1 MHFALVEDDL
11 LISYAAT
18 FRLALDH
25 QGTTYQMEMLG
36 NVFTFPGSRRQGHGG
51 QIVSVATEHI
61 LRSGADAGALLC
73 GPDLTQFYLRFGW
86 QPASADTLVL
96 GDAAGGPTKLDAVRM
111 MLFGSDRGIAA
122 HDSLTN
128 SPLHVPFA
136 W

>member
-36 NVFTFPGSRRQGHGG
+36 NVFTFPGTRRQGHGG

-61 LRSGADAGALLC
+61 LHSGADAGALLC
-73 GPDLTQFYLRFGW
+73 GPDLTQFYAHHGW
-86 QPASADTLVL
+86 QPASADTLVR
-96 GDAAGGPTKLDAVRM
+96 GDPAAEPAKLDAVRM
-111 MLFGSDRGIAA
+111 MVFGSDRGIAGRETFM
-122 HDSLTN
+122 DSPMQV
-128 SPLHVPFA
+128 PLV